1 VFHLK
6 YIWRELRRRLGRTI
20 LTALGLAMGVGL
32 VIGIIGISQGLSD
45 AQNNV
50 LAPLK
55 TVGTDILV
63 TRVNGATAT
72 TTGSGTSSSTAATT
86 TSTTSPAGGGN
97 GFGRGGAGATAGACD
112 TGGGGFFAVG
122 GGGGGFGG
130 GGGAGG
136 NASSQASQADVAD
149 CNALLA
155 ENNNVVTDLS
165 KLGKPGTKFTHDF
178 FLSATYLS
186 FPQSAVSDVAKLPGV
201 TSSVPGLVQLVEHE
215 TGTVPNIVTSIK
227 TGGQT
232 YTQTTRPSPLTSA
245 ERQAF
250 VACLAAKGVTIGRRG
265 GAPGGGGGA
274 GGGGG
279 TGGGGAGGG
288 GFVFGGG
295 NPAFEDCLPQRFQ
308 QFQAQF
314 TVPLQTITQVV
325 NPPSTDITNTSYTA
339 AGVDPANP
347 DEGLITA
354 AQVTQGH
361 WFSKTAGNEVLV
373 NVGYA
378 STKKLAVGATLP
390 INGTQYKIVGLV
402 KPTLAGN
409 TFDVYFPL
417 SAIQKLATKQNR
429 VTQILVKASSSGNVD
444 KVAAEIRKQ
453 LPGAEVVTSKSL
465 ADQVTGSLADAKSL
479 SDRLGGALAVIVLIA
494 AFIIAALL
502 TLSSIGKRVREIGTL
517 RAIGWS
523 KARVVR
529 QLLGETL
536 GIAIIGGALGLLVGF
551 GVSEGIH
558 SASPSLKA
566 TTDGAAFSG
575 SKFSTLFGQA
585 ATATQTATVKL
596 SAPLHPSTLLLGLVF
611 ALIGGLFA
619 GLVGSWRAA
628 RLAPATA
635 LRDLG

>member
-1 VFHLK
+1 MFHLA

-63 TRVNGATAT
+63 TRVDGATAT
-72 TTGSGTSSSTAATT
+72 TTGSGTSSSTAPTT
-86 TSTTSPAGGGN
+86 TSTTVA
-97 GFGRGGAGATAGACD
+97 GRGGFAGRVPGGAAAGASD
-112 TGGGGFFAVG
+112 TGGGGGFFALG
-122 GGGGGFGG
+122 GG

-136 NASSQASQADVAD
+136 GGSA
-149 CNALLA
+149 
-155 ENNNVVTDLS
+155 NNNVVTDLS
-165 KLGKPGTKFTHDF
+165 KLGKAGTKFTHDF

-186 FPQSAVSDVAKLPGV
+186 FPQSAVTDVAKLPGV

-232 YTQTTRPSPLTSA
+232 YTQTTRPAPLTTA

-250 VACLAAKGVTIGRRG
+250 QECLAAKGVTIGRRG
-265 GAPGGGGGA
+265 GGTDGGGTGGAGAGPGGGGG
-274 GGGGG
+274 
-279 TGGGGAGGG
+279 
-288 GFVFGGG
+288 FVCGGG
-295 NPAFEDCLPQRFQ
+295 NPAFEDCLPARFQ
-308 QFQAQF
+308 QFEAQF
-314 TVPLQTITQVV
+314 TVPLPTIQQVV

-339 AGVDPANP
+339 AGVDPAHP
-347 DEGLITA
+347 DVGLITA
-354 AQVTQGH
+354 AQVTQGA
-361 WFSKTAGNEVLV
+361 WFSKTGGNEVLV

-417 SAIQKLATKQNR
+417 DAIQKLASKQKR
-429 VTQILVKASSSGNVD
+429 VTQILVKANSSGAVD

-502 TLSSIGKRVREIGTL
+502 TLASIGKRVREIGTL

-523 KARVVR
+523 KARVLR

-536 GIAIIGGALGLLVGF
+536 GIAIVGGALGLLVGF
-551 GVSEGIH
+551 GVSEAVH
-558 SASPSLKA
+558 AASPSLKA
-566 TTDGAAFSG
+566 TTDAGAFSG
-575 SKFSTLFGQA
+575 SKFSTLFGQD
-585 ATATQTATVKL
+585 ATATQTSTVKL